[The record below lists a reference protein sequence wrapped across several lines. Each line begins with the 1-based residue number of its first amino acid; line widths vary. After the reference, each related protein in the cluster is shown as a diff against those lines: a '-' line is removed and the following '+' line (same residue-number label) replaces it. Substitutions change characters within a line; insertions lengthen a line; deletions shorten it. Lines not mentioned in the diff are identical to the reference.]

1 MYPVCISPPLP
12 YFFQIFKLCRL
23 AQKAPANLAHFN
35 KKAHQTAGLKGMFMD
50 IGTIFA
56 IIISAVAVLSTIIGP
71 MITAKITCRHEEK
84 MYKKRFLTEHEHEA
98 IERYLQTVGRYAFGE
113 NYEDKKDLG
122 NAISEIFMYAP
133 KELWDDIKSI
143 NEQLTNFMVSSYHS
157 GDREQQKA
165 RLCKSY
171 LSLCEKFA
179 ALRRSD
185 EQQKNKRSK
194 KNKK

>member
-1 MYPVCISPPLP
+1 
-12 YFFQIFKLCRL
+12 
-23 AQKAPANLAHFN
+23 
-35 KKAHQTAGLKGMFMD
+35 MD
-50 IGTIFA
+50 SGTILA
-56 IIISAVAVLSTIIGP
+56 ITISAIALLSTIIGP

-84 MYKKRFLTEHEHEA
+84 MYKKRFLTEHEHQA
-98 IERYLQTVGRYAFGE
+98 IERYIQTVGRYAFGE
-113 NYEDKKDLG
+113 NYEDQKDLG

-133 KELWDDIKSI
+133 KELWNDIKNI
-143 NEQLTNFMVSSYHS
+143 NEQLIDFIDSSYHS
-157 GDREQQKA
+157 GDRQQQKILF
-165 RLCKSY
+165 RKSY

>member
-1 MYPVCISPPLP
+1 MNTGVTSIT
-12 YFFQIFKLCRL
+12 I
-23 AQKAPANLAHFN
+23 
-35 KKAHQTAGLKGMFMD
+35 D
-50 IGTIFA
+50 VGTVIA
-56 IIISAVAVLSTIIGP
+56 IIVSAIALLSTIIGP

-133 KELWDDIKSI
+133 SELWDDIKSI
-143 NEQLTNFMVSSYHS
+143 NEQLINFMDSSYHS
-157 GDREQQKA
+157 GDRKQQKIQ
-165 RLCKSY
+165 LQKSY

-179 ALRRSD
+179 SLRRSD
-185 EQQKNKRSK
+185 EKDQKHRSE